1 MAMIDLP
8 RTAPALSLNSIL
20 SHIAEIIFQP
30 SARPLPGDSERR
42 DFVLDTLRE
51 HGDAFR
57 SEADVQCMMSVCPGR
72 F

>member
-1 MAMIDLP
+1 MALIDLS
-8 RTAPALSLNSIL
+8 RRGPAVPLRGVFSGLVEML
-20 SHIAEIIFQP
+20 VQP
-30 SARPLPGDSERR
+30 AARSRPDDAERR

-57 SEADVQCMMSVCPGR
+57 SEADVQCMMSVYPGR